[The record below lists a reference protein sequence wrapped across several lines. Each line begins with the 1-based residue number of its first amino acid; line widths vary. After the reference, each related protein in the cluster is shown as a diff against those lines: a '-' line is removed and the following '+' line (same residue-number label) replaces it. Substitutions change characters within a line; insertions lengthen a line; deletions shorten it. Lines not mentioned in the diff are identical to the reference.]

1 MNFSEDYEVALAR
14 GEDTSFAT
22 YFLCND
28 FRDRFFGERLK
39 FAKHRKVTKIDRK
52 KIKNKRRM
60 SKRSRKYNR

>member
-22 YFLCND
+22 YFLYND
-28 FRDRFFGERLK
+28 FRDRFLGERLK